1 MNHVSIIGRLTKD
14 PNLQFSQN
22 GVAIV
27 DFTVAVN
34 RPFKSQQT
42 GEREADFIRCKTF
55 KERAEMIANN
65 FRQGDEIALEGR
77 IQTGSYE
84 KDGQRVFT
92 TDVIVE
98 QVTFTYGKKKD
109 GAPASESFP
118 DPFTDAGK
126 PINISDDDL
135 PF

>member
-1 MNHVSIIGRLTKD
+1 MNKTLLIGRLTKD
-14 PNLQFSQN
+14 PNMIISN
-22 GVAIV
+22 SGVAIV

-34 RPFKSQQT
+34 RQFKNAA
-42 GEREADFIRCKTF
+42 GEREADFIRCKAF

-65 FRQGDEIALEGR
+65 FRQGDEIALEGH

-109 GAPASESFP
+109 GAGEQQA
-118 DPFTDAGK
+118 DPFVNAGK

>member
-1 MNHVSIIGRLTKD
+1 MNKTLLIGRLTKD
-14 PNLQFSQN
+14 PNLAYSGN

-34 RPFKSQQT
+34 RQFKNAA
-42 GEREADFIRCKTF
+42 GEREADFIRCKAF

-65 FRQGDEIALEGR
+65 FRQGDEIALEGH

-84 KDGQRVFT
+84 REGQRVFT

-118 DPFTDAGK
+118 DPFADAGK